1 MPGTIRELLGMA
13 IVAALTYPAVIII
26 CAALGA

>member
-13 IVAALTYPAVIII
+13 IVAALIYPVVIII

>member
-1 MPGTIRELLGMA
+1 MPGRIREILGMA